1 MERITRIAPSARL
14 EEQISELLSGGL
26 SEDGEHLAALGRLGA
41 RLVLQRAVEEE
52 VAAFLD
58 RARYERT
65 PTATGS
71 RNGTRPKPIQTAEG
85 EISIAMPQV
94 RNTAERFVSRVIPDT
109 KAVVRTRPL
118 EALVIGSYV
127 RGLSDRDIESLA
139 QEAGLGQISKSTV
152 SPSHL
157 PRAARPLHGVLQHE
171 PARRQLARAV
181 LRRGVSGHATEWRQ
195 GGGAGRL
202 GLHDRRQ
209 AGAGGRPSRAARVS

>member
-1 MERITRIAPSARL
+1 MERIPPSARL
-14 EEQISELLSGGL
+14 EAQIAELLTSGL
-26 SEDGEHLAALGRLGA
+26 SDDGEHLAELGRLGA

-152 SPSHL
+152 SRICREQREQADVVQAL
-157 PRAARPLHGVLQHE
+157 AAE
-171 PARRQLARAV
+171 
-181 LRRGVSGHATEWRQ
+181 
-195 GGGAGRL
+195 
-202 GLHDRRQ
+202 
-209 AGAGGRPSRAARVS
+209 